1 MTLNEGR
8 DPLPPTTELEVEIGK
23 AALEAAGSL
32 QTPPRPRS
40 SRPSVPNV
48 VDYSAT
54 LNVVVTRIEQM
65 ARVLEDEY
73 HSLTVVLGEIQTTA
87 RLLQAVIGQT
97 DQLQSDQRAQTERLG
112 VAVAALAK
120 LAEEQQQASE
130 SQRLL
135 R

>member
-1 MTLNEGR
+1 MTTNDGQGQ
-8 DPLPPTTELEVEIGK
+8 PPPTTELEAAIGK
-23 AALEAAGSL
+23 ASLAAAADL
-32 QTPPRPRS
+32 QTRTR
-40 SRPSVPNV
+40 RPSSSISAVSV
-48 VDYSAT
+48 ADYSAT

-87 RLLQAVIGQT
+87 RLMQTVIGEA
-97 DQLQSDQRAQTERLG
+97 DQLQSDQRSQIERLG
-112 VAVAALAK
+112 IAVAALAK

-130 SQRLL
+130 SRSLL